1 VREKAIRKRQRL
13 DDKEMRLAMRGMGAE
28 RQGWPFRGSRAIA
41 CHLLVLAV
49 VGIAHP
55 ARAQPQ
61 QPSFPVTFQQAI
73 QYATDNY
80 PAIRASMARVSA
92 QQSAVDLAQTAY
104 LPRLDW
110 SLQVN
115 RASRNNV
122 AGLLIPGTLTP
133 PISGPVSGTT
143 SSTGIWGSANAFLLS
158 WEAFDFGLR
167 GASVNLAQ
175 TLLTRATA
183 GAELTRLE
191 VGIGTAD
198 AFLRLAAA
206 QETVRAARA
215 NVERQQVFAN
225 SVAVL
230 VKNQLRP
237 GADDSR
243 AQAELAL
250 ARIQL
255 VQAEQAEQIAR
266 AGLAQWFGVAPT
278 AVQISAAPLL
288 DTPPMPPAPPATPI
302 AHPLAETQ
310 MATVEASRALQSVFG
325 HSYFPRIN
333 FQTAYSL
340 RGTGATASG
349 TTFGGSDGLGFDTP
363 NWAVGVTATFPLFDW
378 FSLRE
383 RRRIEAHAERAEA
396 ATYDRVVQQL
406 TAQSEQARAEMD
418 GARRVAENTPIQ
430 LNSARVLE
438 QQSRARYD
446 AGLANIIE
454 VADSQRLL
462 LQAEVGD
469 AVARLG
475 VWRALLADAS
485 ARGDIS
491 GLLK

>member
-1 VREKAIRKRQRL
+1 MTIISRPWVL
-13 DDKEMRLAMRGMGAE
+13 LLAGFYTVAAAGA
-28 RQGWPFRGSRAIA
+28 AA
-41 CHLLVLAV
+41 
-49 VGIAHP
+49 
-55 ARAQPQ
+55 AQPSP
-61 QPSFPVTFQQAI
+61 PSFPLTLQQAV
-73 QYATDNY
+73 QYAIDTY
-80 PAIRASMARVSA
+80 PAMRASMARVSA
-92 QQSAVDLAQTAY
+92 QQSGVSLAQTAY

-115 RASRNNV
+115 RATRNNV
-122 AGLLIPGTLTP
+122 AGLLIPGTLNP
-133 PISGPVSGTT
+133 PISGPVSDET
-143 SSTGIWGSANAFLLS
+143 SSASIWGSANAILLS
-158 WEAFDFGLR
+158 WEAFDFGGR
-167 GASVNLAQ
+167 GASVNLAE
-175 TLLTRATA
+175 TLVTRATA

-191 VGIGTAD
+191 VGVGTAD

-215 NVERQQVFAN
+215 NRERQQVFAD

-250 ARIQL
+250 ARIH
-255 VQAEQAEQIAR
+255 VIQAEQSEQIAR
-266 AGLAQWFGVAPT
+266 ASLAQWLAVPSA
-278 AVQISAAPLL
+278 AVQIAAAPLL
-288 DTPPMPPAPPATPI
+288 EALAPPPSTP
-302 AHPLAETQ
+302 AVPTTHPLAEAQ
-310 MATVEASRALQSVFG
+310 MATVETSRALQNVLG
-325 HSYFPRIN
+325 HAYVPHIN

-349 TTFGGSDGLGFDTP
+349 TNLGGWEGLDFDTA
-363 NWAVGVTATFPLFDW
+363 NWAVGITATFPVFDW

-383 RRRIEAHAERAEA
+383 RRRIEADNERAES
-396 ATYDRVVQQL
+396 TVYDRVVLQL
-406 TAQSEQARAEMD
+406 TTQREQAQAEME

-430 LNSARVLE
+430 LASARTLE

-446 AGLANIIE
+446 AGLATIIE
-454 VADSQRLL
+454 VADAQRLL

>member
-1 VREKAIRKRQRL
+1 MMHRNTRVHTIL
-13 DDKEMRLAMRGMGAE
+13 LAMFGCA
-28 RQGWPFRGSRAIA
+28 
-41 CHLLVLAV
+41 LAATPPV
-49 VGIAHP
+49 AAQVPPP
-55 ARAQPQ
+55 A
-61 QPSFPVTFQQAI
+61 FPVTLQQAI

-92 QQSAVDLAQTAY
+92 QQSGVDLARTAY

-115 RASRNNV
+115 HATRNNV
-122 AGLLIPGTLTP
+122 PGLLLPGTVTP
-133 PISGPVSGTT
+133 AISGPASDSSS
-143 SSTGIWGSANAFLLS
+143 SSTIWGTANALLMS

-167 GASVNLAQ
+167 GASVDVARAQ
-175 TLLTRATA
+175 VARATA

-206 QETVRAARA
+206 SETVRAARA

-243 AQAELAL
+243 SQAELAL
-250 ARIQL
+250 ARIQ
-255 VQAEQAEQIAR
+255 VIQAEQAEQMAR
-266 AGLAQWFGVAPT
+266 ANLAQWLGVPPA
-278 AVQISAAPLL
+278 AVQIAEGPLL
-288 DTPPMPPAPPATPI
+288 TMPPAVPSAPAAPMT
-302 AHPLAETQ
+302 HPLAETQ
-310 MATVEASRALQSVFG
+310 MATVESSRAVQQVLGRSFYPRVNLQSAF
-325 HSYFPRIN
+325 
-333 FQTAYSL
+333 SL
-340 RGTGATASG
+340 RGTGASASG
-349 TTFGGSDGLGFDTP
+349 TNFGGSHGLDFDTP

-378 FSLRE
+378 FSLRQ
-383 RRRIEAHAERAEA
+383 RRRIEADTERAEE
-396 ATYDRVVQQL
+396 ATYERIVRQL

-430 LNSARVLE
+430 LNAARVLE

-446 AGLANIIE
+446 AGLTTIID

-475 VWRALLADAS
+475 VWRALLADAA

-491 GLLK
+491 ELLK

>member
-1 VREKAIRKRQRL
+1 MAR
-13 DDKEMRLAMRGMGAE
+13 
-28 RQGWPFRGSRAIA
+28 
-41 CHLLVLAV
+41 
-49 VGIAHP
+49 P

-61 QPSFPVTFQQAI
+61 PPSFPMTFQQAI

-115 RASRNNV
+115 RATRNNV
-122 AGLLIPGTLTP
+122 SGLLIPGTFIP
-133 PISGPVSGTT
+133 PISGPVSDTT
-143 SSTGIWGSANAFLLS
+143 SSSGIWGSANAFLLS
-158 WEAFDFGLR
+158 WEAFDFGMR
-167 GASVNLAQ
+167 GASVDFAR
-175 TLLTRATA
+175 TLVTRATS

-191 VGIGTAD
+191 VGVGTAD
-198 AFLRLAAA
+198 TFLRLAAA

-215 NVERQQVFAN
+215 NVERQRVFAD

-266 AGLAQWFGVAPT
+266 ASLAQWFGVAPM
-278 AVQISAAPLL
+278 AVQITAAPLL
-288 DTPPMPPAPPATPI
+288 DMPPMAPPTTSVTPT

-310 MATVEASRALQSVFG
+310 MATVESSRALQDVLG
-325 HSYFPRIN
+325 HSYFPRVN
-333 FQTAYSL
+333 LQTAYSL

-349 TTFGGSDGLGFDTP
+349 APRGGSDGLGFDTP

-383 RRRIEAHAERAEA
+383 RRRIEASTERAEA
-396 ATYDRVVQQL
+396 ATYDRIVQQL

-430 LNSARVLE
+430 LASARVLE